1 MVAMKNATENAMQ
14 LIKDLTLE
22 YNKMRQ
28 AAITNELLEIST
40 AGMALQS

>member
-1 MVAMKNATENAMQ
+1 MADMNSATATAKQ

-28 AAITNELLEIST
+28 AAITNQLLEIST
-40 AGMALQS
+40 AAMALG